1 MTLYRSVSLWI
12 LFITLSIGSVHSS
25 DSFTQQFKY
34 IGFHLGTLT
43 EFYDAIQVDD
53 QGTTDKFAINPLIGF
68 SLDIEI
74 TPQWTWAPEL
84 NWVLPREAGE
94 GITKNIIM
102 IRNDAI
108 WRASD
113 IFRLRVGTS
122 FMINNMRGEG
132 GSRRLNNGSGTSEFY
147 VPSES
152 RTSIN
157 NTLDLGAEVLMD
169 EFAFRFQTYIYSLLK
184 SERRQISYSLTLT
197 YYYDMGK

>member
-1 MTLYRSVSLWI
+1 MTLYRSFTLWV
-12 LFITLSIGSVHSS
+12 LFFALSASNAKAA

-53 QGTTDKFAINPLIGF
+53 QGTTDKFAINPMLGF
-68 SLDIEI
+68 SLEIEI
-74 TPQWTWAPEL
+74 TPDWMWAPEI

-94 GITKNIIM
+94 GVSKNLLM

-108 WRASD
+108 WRATD
-113 IFRLRVGTS
+113 ILRLRVGTS
-122 FMINNMRGEG
+122 FMINNIRGQG
-132 GSRRLNNGSGTSEFY
+132 GSKRLNNGAGTSEFY

-157 NTLDLGAEVLMD
+157 NTLDLGAEALMD